1 MGVHKEIIKAS
12 MKVEFLEQ
20 FTLQGKDR
28 GATLSIKWLYQ
39 DYLPT
44 LSKKEL
50 KALEEVLAE
59 MIQDEILEYV
69 TRGQPTYRLTSKGE
83 NLL

>member
-1 MGVHKEIIKAS
+1 MGVHNEIIKAS

-20 FTLQGKDR
+20 FTLQGGGR
-28 GATLSIKWLYQ
+28 GTTLSIKWLYQ
-39 DYLPT
+39 DYLPS
-44 LSKKEL
+44 LSKNEF

-69 TRGQPTYRLTSKGE
+69 TGGKPTYRLTSKGE